1 MSSPN
6 IENTVVS
13 ADFIRGFEKGATVDD
28 LPKVVE
34 MSQQWLRGY
43 HAGIVARD
51 RAIEIEH
58 LRLKADERAARG
70 PPITPGR
77 ALDTLSKAR
86 NGELK
91 R

>member
-1 MSSPN
+1 MSNPR
-6 IENTVVS
+6 VD
-13 ADFIRGFEKGATVDD
+13 ADFIKGFEAGASSDD
-28 LPKVVE
+28 LPAADPLKSVH
-34 MSQQWLRGY
+34 WLRGY

-51 RAIEIEH
+51 RAIDLEH

-70 PPITPGR
+70 PPISPER
-77 ALDTLSKAR
+77 ARETLQKAQ